1 MSDTAKMTPR
11 DYTILLLTAAMWGA
25 SFMFMRVIAPVTGWV
40 WAADLRVL
48 IGGALISAI
57 LIWQG
62 QAWNLSR
69 DYRHYLVLGLIN
81 SAIPFSLFALAALH
95 IPAAYSALG
104 NATAPMWSAV
114 LSAAI
119 LGERLSWAKA
129 TGLALGLVGVAL
141 TAGAGSVSLSTAV
154 LLAVAGTLVAS
165 VLYALAGVYM
175 RTQAAH
181 IQPLALGAGSQLA
194 AALWL
199 APLLAFKL
207 PSAEI
212 LSPKIL
218 FCLLCSGIL
227 CTGLP
232 YYLYFPLMRRIGVT
246 RALTVTFLV
255 PCFAVLWAF
264 LLLREA
270 ITLST
275 VVGCALVFSGLLLVV
290 RKSS

>member
-1 MSDTAKMTPR
+1 MAKMTAR
-11 DYTILLLTAAMWGA
+11 DFTILLLTAAMWGA

-48 IGGALISAI
+48 IGGALISAM

-62 QAWNLSR
+62 QAWNLAR

-119 LGERLSWAKA
+119 LGERLTWPKS
-129 TGLALGLVGVAL
+129 TGLVLGLVGVAL
-141 TAGAGSVSLSTAV
+141 TAGAGGVSLTTAV
-154 LLAVAGTLVAS
+154 LMAVMATIVAS

-199 APLLAFKL
+199 APLMPFKL
-207 PSAEI
+207 PSTAI
-212 LSPKIL
+212 FSPKIL
-218 FCLLCSGIL
+218 FCLLCSGVL

-232 YYLYFPLMRRIGVT
+232 YFLYFPLMRRIGVT

-264 LLLREA
+264 LFLHEA
-270 ITLST
+270 ISLST
-275 VVGCALVFSGLLLVV
+275 VAGCALVFSGLVLVV
-290 RKSS
+290 RK